1 MSFSGCRIN
10 KYCGHCYPALRMWP
24 PLLYPKPLSY
34 CTYCTPDLY
43 RGMYFC
49 VARLWASDVL
59 WFPRMWRHASADG
72 QLGAKKR
79 RAGQRTN
86 NTDEDYRIQSREILC
101 VRECMQ
107 SIRGDKGGQYSG
119 ADVRMG
125 GGDLDAAT
133 DAWPHIRR
141 SLLLRDSSYLPQSQ
155 KYLPHS

>member
-10 KYCGHCYPALRMWP
+10 KYCGHCYPALRACGP
-24 PLLYPKPLSY
+24 HCYTQNRAPTVLTVLQIYIEG
-34 CTYCTPDLY
+34 CTFVSL
-43 RGMYFC
+43 
-49 VARLWASDVL
+49 VWASDVL

-72 QLGAKKR
+72 RLGAKKR
-79 RAGQRTN
+79 RAGQRTY
-86 NTDEDYRIQSREILC
+86 NTDEDYRIQSGEILC

-141 SLLLRDSSYLPQSQ
+141 SLLLRDSSYLPQTQ
-155 KYLPHS
+155 KIFVT